1 MNINELNN
9 LVSINV
15 EKYNQITIDFVDE
28 AEDIID
34 FTDKEDVDAIY
45 FLERRI
51 FIENLLQIIDLK
63 NGDDIFVLNQL
74 CEILKEKQKDYEN
87 K

>member
-1 MNINELNN
+1 MTINELNN
-9 LVSINV
+9 LVLSNV
-15 EKYNQITIDFVDE
+15 DKYNQITIDFVDE

-34 FTDKEDVDAIY
+34 YTDKEDVDAIY

-63 NGDDIFVLNQL
+63 NGDDIFVLNLL